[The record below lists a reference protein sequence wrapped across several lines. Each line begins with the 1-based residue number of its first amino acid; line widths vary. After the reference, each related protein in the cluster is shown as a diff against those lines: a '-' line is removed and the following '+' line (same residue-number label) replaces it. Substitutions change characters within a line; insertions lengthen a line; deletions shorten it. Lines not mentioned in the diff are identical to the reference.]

1 MEMTV
6 TNPSASAAIII
17 LKGKFTIEDIN
28 FFKETTAPLSKDPVK
43 TILISF
49 TDLEYI
55 DSSGIGSL
63 ILLMNM
69 AKNHGIN
76 LIVYNL
82 QDEIKNVFRI
92 SYLDK
97 FFTITTSDELQKL
110 YPDFRL

>member
-1 MEMTV
+1 MEMHIQHPTDTV
-6 TNPSASAAIII
+6 TLIR

-28 FFKETTAPLSKDPVK
+28 QFKEK
-43 TILISF
+43 TESIEKGPAATVLIGF

-63 ILLMNM
+63 MLLMNM
-69 AKNHGIN
+69 AKNRGIT
-76 LIVYNL
+76 IVIYDL

-97 FFTITTSDELQKL
+97 FFNITTASELKKDF
-110 YPDFRL
+110 PDIHL